1 MDCRNALAKLYEY
14 IDGEIGHAEREAIAA
29 HVQACRE
36 CFDQFETER
45 LFAEVLE
52 QRASRPQA
60 RAEFKTHLLARLS
73 DEAASGSPSP
83 VSISNLT
90 SLWTRFAVAAA
101 LVLAVGVGAAWVDR
115 EAGPQSVSWRTLAG
129 YHHERGEVEEIGIET
144 ADYSQA
150 RAFLAA
156 QMNPGVATL
165 LPASAPA
172 GVGLRECCVM
182 PWEGEKLGRLAF
194 DGGAAGDVSLFVIPA
209 SAFQFSD
216 EARVRFANH
225 DYRSKKLGC
234 CRAVCWDEDGKYV
247 CIMFGDCQAN
257 DLLAYA
263 ESWKAAHNVRSSE
276 GSGIL
281 NSSSFYSVGGPNR
294 RP

>member
-1 MDCRNALAKLYEY
+1 MDCRDALSKLYDY
-14 IDGEIGHAEREAIAA
+14 IDGEIGSAEREAIAV
-29 HVQACRE
+29 HVQACRG

-45 LFAEVLE
+45 LFSEVLE
-52 QRASRPQA
+52 QRTPRPHA
-60 RAEFKTHLLARLS
+60 RAEFKAHLLSRLS
-73 DEAASGSPSP
+73 EESAVDRRPL
-83 VSISNLT
+83 SIANIT
-90 SLWTRFAVAAA
+90 SIGARFAMAAVM
-101 LVLAVGVGAAWVDR
+101 VLAIGVGAAWVDR
-115 EAGPQSVSWRTLAG
+115 EAGPQAIPWRTLAG
-129 YHHERGEVEEIGIET
+129 YHHERAEVEEVGLET
-144 ADYSQA
+144 ADYEQA

-172 GVGLRECCVM
+172 GVGLKECCVM
-182 PWEGEKLGRLAF
+182 PWANEKLGRLAF

-209 SAFQFSD
+209 SSFRFSD

-234 CRAVCWDEDGKYV
+234 CRAVCWDEAGEYV

-263 ESWKAAHNVRSSE
+263 ESWKAAHNVRSSD
-276 GSGIL
+276 GSVVPKPD
-281 NSSSFYSVGGPNR
+281 SYYSTIGKARQP
-294 RP
+294 